1 MGDSW
6 PSQRDERTLRLWDVS
21 TGKEVRTLPRL
32 DGPIDWVRF
41 SPDGHCLACVD
52 DSRKAIHLWK
62 VKTGEKVLIRTR
74 TKIYPVPMRF
84 STNGKILVSISEDEN
99 KVLYAWDTSSGKE
112 LWRVPDVSGSFCFAL
127 SPDGNLLADVEEQTI
142 VFRDLRTGK
151 LLRRCVTPLTWNV
164 YSMWRLAFSPDGRY
178 LVAHGWSCAAYVGD
192 GDGPRAGGCAGPS
205 GAAAN
210 DRLLGGRSAHRRHGR
225 RSRPCLGGGHQQSRA
240 NLPRERG
247 T

>member
-1 MGDSW
+1 
-6 PSQRDERTLRLWDVS
+6 
-21 TGKEVRTLPRL
+21 
-32 DGPIDWVRF
+32 
-41 SPDGHCLACVD
+41 
-52 DSRKAIHLWK
+52 
-62 VKTGEKVLIRTR
+62 
-74 TKIYPVPMRF
+74 MRF
-84 STNGKILVSISEDEN
+84 STNGNILVSISEDEN

-151 LLRRCVTPLTWNV
+151 LLLCCVTPLTWNV

-178 LVAHGWSCAAYVGD
+178 LVVRD
-192 GDGPRAGGCAGPS
+192 GHVLRMWVTATGREREASLGRS

-210 DRLLGGRSAHRRHGR
+210 DRLLGGRSVHRRHGR